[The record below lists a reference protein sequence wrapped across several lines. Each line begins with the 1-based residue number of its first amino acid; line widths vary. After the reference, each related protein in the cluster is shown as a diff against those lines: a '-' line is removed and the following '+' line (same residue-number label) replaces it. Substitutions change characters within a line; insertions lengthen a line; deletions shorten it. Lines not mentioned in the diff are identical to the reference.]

1 MQNGLLLS
9 CALLLLAFVP
19 STGSFSRRFSPI
31 EALDEALTS
40 PPILAAKIY
49 TVPEDERQLVSFA
62 KSLGLNTLF
71 VGDQLANRVSFRD
84 ECRKA
89 GLRYFLII
97 RTFNDPE
104 AAAEDPTLV
113 TVDRNGNKG
122 QRAGDVMISPSR
134 GDFLLAKQERI
145 RTAIN
150 RMKPDGITLD
160 YFRYFIY
167 WEGVDPKTG
176 PRDFPAFSFDHAS
189 IEDFMQGTGVRLKSV
204 LASTPTAVPPS
215 IIDEI
220 WKEHRQT
227 WYQWRTERIAKDARQ
242 FTSYLRKH
250 FPELPIV
257 LHAVPWSRKEF
268 DGARQKITGQDLK
281 LLAPYFDYISPM
293 EYSALTHR
301 GPGWIESLNRE
312 LLEEIPASKLLP
324 SIEVGPDGPEFP
336 PMSTSHYES
345 DLKTARKAQA
355 GVVLY
360 HLELLR
366 NDPEKQAITK
376 RWILHAE

>member
-1 MQNGLLLS
+1 MRNALLLS
-9 CALLLLAFVP
+9 FALLI
-19 STGSFSRRFSPI
+19 GSLTHGFSQTQ
-31 EALDEALTS
+31 AAGKALTS
-40 PPILAAKIY
+40 PPILGAKIY
-49 TVPEDERQLVSFA
+49 TAPEDETKMVSFA

-71 VGDQLANRVSFRD
+71 VGDQLAKRSSFRN

-104 AAAEDPTLV
+104 AAAKDPTLV
-113 TVDRNGNKG
+113 TVDRDGNKG
-122 QRAGDVMISPSR
+122 QRDDDVMISPSR

-145 RTAIN
+145 RTTIE
-150 RMKPDGITLD
+150 RMKPDGVTLD

-167 WEGVDPKTG
+167 WEGVNPKTG
-176 PRDFPAFSFDHAS
+176 PGNFPAFSFDRAS
-189 IEDFMQGTGVRLKSV
+189 IEDFLQGTGVHLKSV
-204 LASTPTAVPPS
+204 LTPAPSAVPPPV
-215 IIDEI
+215 IDEI
-220 WKEHRQT
+220 WNEHRQA
-227 WYQWRTERIAKDARQ
+227 WYQWRTERITKDAQQ
-242 FTSYLRKH
+242 FTSYLRKQ
-250 FPELPIV
+250 FPGLTIV
-257 LHAVPWSRKEF
+257 LHAVPWSRNEL

-301 GPGWIESLNRE
+301 GPGWVEKLNQE
-312 LLEEIPASKLLP
+312 LQEEIPAPKLLP

-336 PMSTSHYES
+336 PMPPSHYES

-360 HLELLR
+360 HLELLL

-376 RWILHAE
+376 RWIKQAE